1 MTTLSTFLL
10 LSKEYFMSLMLDLWM
25 DITYIDEGTIKAI
38 QLGVTLGVI
47 ITTTLIY
54 FPGTYESVLPQYV
67 SRYFISPFKG
77 LHTHDII

>member
-54 FPGTYESVLPQYV
+54 FPGTYESVL
-67 SRYFISPFKG
+67 
-77 LHTHDII
+77 T